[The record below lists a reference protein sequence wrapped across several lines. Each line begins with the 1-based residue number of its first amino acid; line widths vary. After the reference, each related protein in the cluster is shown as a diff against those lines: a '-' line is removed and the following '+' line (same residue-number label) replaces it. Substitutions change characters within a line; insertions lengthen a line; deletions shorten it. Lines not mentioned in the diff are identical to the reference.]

1 MNRSK
6 IALLFTML
14 SCILVLSVAVFLQL
28 TKDMLPCPLCVMQ
41 RYAFAAIAIACLL
54 ALLLPAALSRIA
66 VAFGLVSTLAGAG
79 IAGYHLWILAN
90 PAISCGIDPLETG
103 LNKIF
108 IAELLPTLFQA
119 NGLCDT
125 PYAPL
130 FGLSMPA
137 WAMVWYVIFAFIFS
151 ALFFAKKKTRGLF
164 GKSH

>member
-1 MNRSK
+1 MTRSK
-6 IALLFTML
+6 IALLFTMF
-14 SCILVLSVAVFLQL
+14 SCLLVLAVAVFLQL

-54 ALLLPAALSRIA
+54 ALLLPIALKRIA
-66 VAFGLVSTLAGAG
+66 LALGLLSALTGAG

-108 IAELLPTLFQA
+108 IAKLLPTLFQA

-125 PYAPL
+125 PYEPL
-130 FGLSMPA
+130 FGLSLPA
-137 WAMVWYVIFAFIFS
+137 WAMVWYVIFAVIFS
-151 ALFFAKKKTRGLF
+151 VLFFAKKKTRGLF

>member
-1 MNRSK
+1 MTRSK

-14 SCILVLSVAVFLQL
+14 SSIFVLAVAVFLQL

-41 RYAFAAIAIACLL
+41 RYAFAAIAIFCLL
-54 ALLLPAALSRIA
+54 ALLLPAVLKRIA
-66 VAFGLVSTLAGAG
+66 LALGLLSTLAGAG
-79 IAGYHLWILAN
+79 VAGYHLWILAN

-108 IAELLPTLFQA
+108 IANLLPTLFQA

-125 PYAPL
+125 PYEPL

-137 WAMVWYVIFAFIFS
+137 WAMVWFVIFTIIFS
-151 ALFFAKKKTRGLF
+151 VLFFTKKKARGLF